1 MAWGDSFFFYDPD
14 DSPDD
19 RRMPFTTIVT
29 KDYDGFDE
37 ASDLNRP
44 GVFRLNISVGR
55 TALEELIGYPA
66 PEDAAQAE
74 TGRFDYTAFDQ
85 LFPHP
90 AYAPQAWVS
99 IINPGENTCDLARSL
114 ITGATLRRPS
124 ATAAAI
130 RNQPLSSRLKL
141 SLIAGRE
148 PNTSK
153 NTASRAS
160 RCAW

>member
-1 MAWGDSFFFYDPD
+1 MTQDDLIEFAHGLPGVFVQTASEGDGSPEVAWGDSFFFYDPD
-14 DSPDD
+14 NSPDD

-55 TALEELIGYPA
+55 TAFEELIGYPA
-66 PEDAAQAE
+66 PEHAAQAE

-90 AYAPQAWVS
+90 TYAAQAWVS
-99 IINPGENTCDLARSL
+99 IINPGERTCDLARSL
-114 ITGATLRRPS
+114 ITSAHAQAAERHRR
-124 ATAAAI
+124 
-130 RNQPLSSRLKL
+130 RH
-141 SLIAGRE
+141 
-148 PNTSK
+148 
-153 NTASRAS
+153 
-160 RCAW
+160 